1 MFFQYFF
8 IYIFDKNIEVVE
20 MVVRSIVKG
29 IEFGEW
35 NFVVNVVNFF
45 VAIIDLGKV
54 FMCVCDYDENGNGE
68 KN

>member
-1 MFFQYFF
+1 
-8 IYIFDKNIEVVE
+8 

-45 VAIIDLGKV
+45 VAIIDLGKL